1 MSGPRAGWSPA
12 TLLGVVRGGY
22 GALQLA
28 APALVSE
35 RLQGRPL
42 DTRGRAIA
50 RILGA
55 RQLAQAV
62 ASGREPGYP
71 VLALGVEVDLL
82 HALSMLGLAAASPAR
97 RRAALTDTLI
107 AASFAAAGALA
118 ARAAPDGRP
127 PPGPGGTPGG
137 CARAGP
143 TGSAG
148 APVPGYRA
156 RPTTPGPG
164 TPRFLTGSTQGTILP
179 SGHRSKTEMR
189 KR

>member
-1 MSGPRAGWSPA
+1 MSGPRARWSPA
-12 TLLGVVRGGY
+12 TLLGAVRGGY

-28 APALVSE
+28 TPALVSE

-42 DTRGRAIA
+42 DTRARTVA

-62 ASGREPGYP
+62 VSGREPGYS
-71 VLALGVEVDLL
+71 VLALGVEADLL
-82 HALSMLGLAAASPAR
+82 HALSMLGLAAVSPAR

-118 ARAAPDGRP
+118 ARAASAERP
-127 PPGPGGTPGG
+127 PPEPGGALGRLRQSW
-137 CARAGP
+137 ADRL
-143 TGSAG
+143 AG
-148 APVPGYRA
+148 ALVPGYRA
-156 RPTTPGPG
+156 GHHARPG
-164 TPRFLTGSTQGTILP
+164 TPRLLTGSTQGTILP
-179 SGHRSKTEMR
+179 SGRRKKTEMR

>member
-12 TLLGVVRGGY
+12 TLLGAVRGGY

-35 RLQGRPL
+35 RLLGRPL
-42 DTRGRAIA
+42 DARGRVIA

-71 VLALGVEVDLL
+71 VVALGIEVDLL
-82 HALSMLGLAAASPAR
+82 HAVSMLGLAAADRGR

-118 ARAAPDGRP
+118 ARAAPDERP
-127 PPGPGGTPGG
+127 PPGPGGTLGRLRQSL
-137 CARAGP
+137 ADRL
-143 TGSAG
+143 AG
-148 APVPGYRA
+148 ALVPGYRA
-156 RPTTPGPG
+156 GRGARPG
-164 TPRFLTGSTQGTILP
+164 TPRFLTGSTRGRILP
-179 SGHRSKTEMR
+179 SGHRKKTEMR

>member
-1 MSGPRAGWSPA
+1 MSGPRTGWSPA

-35 RLQGRPL
+35 RLLGRPL

-55 RQLAQAV
+55 RQLAQAM

-82 HALSMLGLAAASPAR
+82 HALSMLGLAAASPGR
-97 RRAALTDTLI
+97 RRAALADTLI

-118 ARAAPDGRP
+118 ARAASAERP
-127 PPGPGGTPGG
+127 PIPGGTLGRLRQSW
-137 CARAGP
+137 ADRL
-143 TGSAG
+143 AG
-148 APVPGYRA
+148 ALVPGSRVGHDA
-156 RPTTPGPG
+156 RPG
-164 TPRFLTGSTQGTILP
+164 TPPFLTGSTQGTILP
-179 SGHRSKTEMR
+179 SGHREER

>member
-1 MSGPRAGWSPA
+1 MSGRRTGWSPA
-12 TLLGVVRGGY
+12 TLLGAVRGGY

-35 RLQGRPL
+35 RLLGRPL

-55 RQLAQAV
+55 RQLGQAV
-62 ASGREPGYP
+62 ASGRQPGYP

-82 HALSMLGLAAASPAR
+82 HALSMLGLAAASPGR

-118 ARAAPDGRP
+118 ARAASAERP
-127 PPGPGGTPGG
+127 PPAPGGTLGRLRQSW
-137 CARAGP
+137 ADRLAE
-143 TGSAG
+143 AL
-148 APVPGYRA
+148 VPGYRGGHDA
-156 RPTTPGPG
+156 RPG

-179 SGHRSKTEMR
+179 SGHREETEKR

>member
-12 TLLGVVRGGY
+12 TLLGAVRGGY
-22 GALQLA
+22 GALQLM

-35 RLQGRPL
+35 RLLGRPL

-55 RQLAQAV
+55 RQLAQAA

-82 HALSMLGLAAASPAR
+82 HALSMLGLAASPRR

-107 AASFAAAGALA
+107 AASFATAGALA
-118 ARAAPDGRP
+118 ARAVSAER
-127 PPGPGGTPGG
+127 PPGPGGTLGQLRQSW
-137 CARAGP
+137 ADRLA
-143 TGSAG
+143 SAL
-148 APVPGYRA
+148 VPGYRSGNDA
-156 RPTTPGPG
+156 RPG
-164 TPRFLTGSTQGTILP
+164 TPRLLTGSTRGTILP
-179 SGHRSKTEMR
+179 SGHRKKTEMR